1 MTDKQFNTV
10 FSDALSAA
18 DRDAFVSDWALST
31 LFAGD
36 DEEAPVDPALVGELG
51 HVWDVAHLSVSD
63 IRAATGLTQVA
74 FATRYCIPRR
84 SVENWESGVSRCPD
98 YLRLLLAQAVGV
110 YNRAPDQQT
119 LAGQGDEA

>member
-1 MTDKQFNTV
+1 MTDKQFKKIYTDAV
-10 FSDALSAA
+10 RSDIT

-31 LFAGD
+31 IWD
-36 DEEAPVDPALVGELG
+36 DPADADPAQERLDEIGA
-51 HVWDVAHLSVSD
+51 VWDVAHLSVAD

-110 YNRAPDQQT
+110 YNRAPEP
-119 LAGQGDEA
+119 LAGQE